1 MTKKIR
7 RWLIG
12 VLALCSVAAGGITL
26 AFMFQRAEKTN
37 RFISAQVSCAVHE
50 RLDGAEVD
58 GNTAQGGEKSDI
70 RVENTGNIKAFLRIR
85 LVSYYVDA
93 DGNISGTVSSV
104 FPTPALRNGWIA
116 GPNHTYYYP
125 HPVEPGG
132 MTGILCEPI
141 ALEQTELADGTP
153 LYQVLQVFAEA
164 IQAETASAAGEAWG
178 VTLTNNEITTVS

>member
-1 MTKKIR
+1 MLIFTAFRAKTGVGSRAKNREIKWGHARKI
-7 RWLIG
+7 G
-12 VLALCSVAAGGITL
+12 
-26 AFMFQRAEKTN
+26 
-37 RFISAQVSCAVHE
+37 
-50 RLDGAEVD
+50 
-58 GNTAQGGEKSDI
+58 KS
-70 RVENTGNIKAFLRIR
+70 
-85 LVSYYVDA
+85 SVDA

-132 MTGILCEPI
+132 VTGILCEPI

-164 IQAETASAAGEAWG
+164 IQAEPAFAAGEAWG
-178 VTLTNNEITTVS
+178 VMLTNNEITTVS

>member
-12 VLALCSVAAGGITL
+12 VLALGAVAAGGITL

-58 GNTAQGGEKSDI
+58 GSTAQGGEKSDI

-93 DGNISGTVSSV
+93 EGNISGRVSSV

-132 MTGILCEPI
+132 VTGILCEPI
-141 ALEQTELADGTP
+141 ALEHGTGGRH
-153 LYQVLQVFAEA
+153 
-164 IQAETASAAGEAWG
+164 ASLSDPAGIRRSDPGGAG
-178 VTLTNNEITTVS
+178 LCSRRSVGSDAYKQ